1 MTLTFIEP
9 LVAEGQP
16 LRAAIRAGA
25 LTRQRP
31 VAMIARVAAPRLRA
45 DGARSGTKAEV
56 PRPLATGVIGDP
68 IRGAPVSPAKARSSA
83 NRGSILHRAEMFSC
97 RTVLFLRMM
106 LRFPDS

>member
-31 VAMIARVAAPRLRA
+31 VAMIARVAAPAFVPMALA
-45 DGARSGTKAEV
+45 AARR
-56 PRPLATGVIGDP
+56 PRC
-68 IRGAPVSPAKARSSA
+68 RGRSPP
-83 NRGSILHRAEMFSC
+83 G
-97 RTVLFLRMM
+97 
-106 LRFPDS
+106 